1 LGAGAAR
8 LWPLLRP
15 ELVALCC
22 AVAAGCGTSERGAAP
37 QIALRVN
44 AEAIAVQELELARK
58 RGDTLERLIDRRL
71 ARQQAIERGLDR
83 VPQIVQAIE
92 TARTEILARAYRQL
106 LAEAQPRPTR
116 DEIAAYYVAH
126 PELFAERRIYSLDEV
141 VLVRGRELAP
151 ALCRRAQKG
160 DRLEAIARWLES
172 LEARFTINR
181 FTRGADELPLELL
194 PRLKAMKQGE
204 VHLIDDGADGV
215 VMLRLA
221 AARPAP
227 LDEAAA
233 APLIEKFL
241 AARRSSEA
249 LAAEL
254 KRLRS
259 EARIEYLSADRI

>member
-1 LGAGAAR
+1 M
-8 LWPLLRP
+8 LRP
-15 ELVALCC
+15 ELIVLCS
-22 AVAAGCGTSERGAAP
+22 AVAAGCGVSERGVAP
-37 QIALRVN
+37 QIAVRVN

-83 VPQIVQAIE
+83 APQIVQAIE
-92 TARTEILARAYRQL
+92 TARSEILAHAYRQL

-116 DEIAAYYVAH
+116 EEIAAYYDAH
-126 PELFAERRIYSLDEV
+126 PELFAERRIYGLDEV
-141 VLVRGRELAP
+141 VLIRARELAP
-151 ALCRRAQKG
+151 ALRSRAEKG
-160 DRLEAIARWLES
+160 DPLEAIARWLES
-172 LEARFTINR
+172 NQARFTISR
-181 FTRGADELPLELL
+181 FTRGADELALELL

-204 VHLIDDGADGV
+204 VCLIDDEAEGV

-221 AARPAP
+221 AARLAP

-241 AARRSSEA
+241 AARRSSDA

-259 EARIEYLSADRI
+259 EARIEYFADRI